1 MSIQLG
7 DTLPSLLVTT
17 STQAQITLA
26 DLVAG
31 RAAVIYF
38 YPKNA
43 TPACTTEAQDFRDLN
58 PDFDAL
64 NCVIIGV
71 SRDSVK
77 SHEKFKANECL
88 SFELISDADEA
99 VCHAFDVIKLKN
111 MYGKQVLG
119 IERSTFFFN
128 AQGQLT
134 YVWPKVKAQG
144 HAAAVLKYVRQ
155 SHKID

>member
-17 STQAQITLA
+17 TTQAQITLV

-38 YPKNA
+38 YPKDA

-88 SFELISDADEA
+88 SFELISDVDEA
-99 VCHAFDVIKLKN
+99 VCRAFDVIKLKN

-128 AQGQLT
+128 AQGQLA

-144 HAAAVLKYVRQ
+144 HAAAVLNYVRQ
-155 SHKID
+155 YQN